1 MPAFIILIL
10 SFALIVFINGTFVKN
25 IIIDMYL
32 IVIPKVNL
40 FVKDNYSK

>member
-10 SFALIVFINGTFVKN
+10 SFALIVFINGKFVKN

-40 FVKDNYSK
+40 FGER

>member
-40 FVKDNYSK
+40 FDER